1 MVFKI
6 ERLAGR
12 GLKIMKIKNIFFG
25 IIIVIIFII
34 ICLYCFIKIYPHQHI
49 SRQTAIKYFRYI
61 KESNKLMIPEEGVVP
76 DKETAIKIAS
86 ILLSKK
92 YGQRTI
98 KSQMPFDVHFIDG
111 YWHVGG
117 TLPKGVTGGTALII
131 ISKKDG
137 HVIHLA
143 HSL

>member
-1 MVFKI
+1 MVI
-6 ERLAGR
+6 
-12 GLKIMKIKNIFFG
+12 KIKNIF
-25 IIIVIIFII
+25 ITFII
-34 ICLYCFIKIYPHQHI
+34 IITLGIACYFCFIKTYPHQHI
-49 SRQTAIKYFRYI
+49 SRQTAIKYFKYI
-61 KESNKLMIPEEGVVP
+61 EESNRLMIPDEGVVP
-76 DKETAIKIAS
+76 DRETAIKIAS

-92 YGQRTI
+92 YGQKTI
-98 KSQMPFDVHFIDG
+98 KSQMPFDVHLIDG

-143 HSL
+143 HDL

>member
-1 MVFKI
+1 M
-6 ERLAGR
+6 A
-12 GLKIMKIKNIFFG
+12 IKKKYIFATITIFVLG
-25 IIIVIIFII
+25 ITFL
-34 ICLYCFIKIYPHQHI
+34 LYYVATYPHQHV